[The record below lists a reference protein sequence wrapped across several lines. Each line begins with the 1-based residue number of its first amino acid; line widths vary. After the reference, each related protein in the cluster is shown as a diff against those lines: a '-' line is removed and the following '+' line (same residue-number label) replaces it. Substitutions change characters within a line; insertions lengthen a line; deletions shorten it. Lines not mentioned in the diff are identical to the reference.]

1 VLNLGGITL
10 RGLNSAELTER
21 QRKILEAVIHCYTF
35 TAEPVGSRTVAKR
48 YNLGISPATVRNVMA
63 DLEEMGYLF
72 QPHTSAGRVPTEKGY
87 RLYVDELMRES
98 GLTREEKELI
108 EREYEKVKHQL
119 DRIMEHTSKILSLI
133 SRYVGVAVTPP
144 MHEGVFRHIE
154 LISVGANTVLSVI
167 ITASGMV
174 RNKLISLDFEIP
186 RQELERIADIIN
198 ERLSGISMSR
208 IRDLANDPMEL
219 RSMLGLEGER
229 FRVVRYA
236 LDFDPDVQVYLDG
249 RANMLSQ
256 PEFSSVKRMERIFR
270 VLEERDRVWRILYP
284 AGRAGEVQVKIGSEV
299 KCRGMEECSV
309 VSAVYRAGDMVGT
322 IGIIGPKRMEYP
334 RVIPLVR
341 YTARMVSQVLGR

>member
-1 VLNLGGITL
+1 MLNFGGITL
-10 RGLNSAELTER
+10 RGLNSTELTER
-21 QRKILEAVIHCYTF
+21 QRRILEAVIRCYTF

-48 YNLGISPATVRNVMA
+48 YNLGISPATIRNVMA

-87 RLYVDELMRES
+87 RLYVDELMKES

-119 DRIMEHTSKILSLI
+119 DRIMEHTSRILSLI

-154 LISVGANTVLSVI
+154 LISLGANTVLSVL

-186 RQELERIADIIN
+186 RQELERIAGIIN
-198 ERLSGISMSR
+198 KKLSGISMSR
-208 IRDLANDPMEL
+208 IRDLAHNPVEL
-219 RSMLGLEGER
+219 RSMLGLEGEK
-229 FRVVRYA
+229 FSVVRYA

-256 PEFSSVKRMERIFR
+256 PEFSSAKRMERIFR
-270 VLEERDRVWRILYP
+270 VLEERERVWRILYP
-284 AGRAGEVQVKIGSEV
+284 AGKAGEVQVKIGSEV

-341 YTARMVSQVLGR
+341 YTAKVVSQMLGG